1 MSKIKIMCT
10 STGCIEYAP
19 ERYHN
24 LGIEIIRVHVLF
36 NGKEYREGLDLE
48 PETFYRELETIEDPK
63 KHLPSTAMPDT
74 EEITGAFEKAI
85 EEGYDEAIVLTL
97 SSGLGGTYNKIRL
110 LAEDYQDRIRIHVV
124 DTKITCFGE
133 GFLAIKAAEF
143 AKAGMTS
150 EQILKEIEWMMRRQV
165 FIGVDGKLDYLIYN
179 GRLKGGKAFMG
190 KMLSI
195 CPVVHFSPED
205 EIVALETVRTPKK
218 ALARTCEI
226 VREKIGNRSPEDYLL
241 WHVYTGPS
249 LLEALK
255 EIEEKQE
262 LHTNHEDVIMSP
274 VSGCHNGPW
283 LAGYGLVFL
292 RRADEPALDAFFTRV
307 IY

>member
-1 MSKIKIMCT
+1 VSRIKIMCT

-19 ERYHN
+19 ERYRN
-24 LGIEIIRVHVLF
+24 LGIEIIRIHVLF

-48 PETFYRELETIEDPK
+48 PVAFYRELETIDDPK
-63 KHLPSTAMPDT
+63 NHLPSTAMPDT

-85 EEGYDEAIVLTL
+85 VEGYNEAIVLTL

-110 LAEDYQDRIRIHVV
+110 LAEDYQNRIRIHVI
-124 DTKITCFGE
+124 DTRITCFGE
-133 GFLAIKAAEF
+133 GLLAVKAAEF
-143 AKAGMTS
+143 AKAGMDS
-150 EQILKEIEWMMRRQV
+150 EQILKEITWMMRRQV

-195 CPVVHFSPED
+195 CPVVHFNPEG
-205 EIVALETVRTPKK
+205 EIVALESVRTPRK
-218 ALARTCEI
+218 ALTRTCEI
-226 VREKIGNRSPEDYLL
+226 IREKIGDRSPEDYLL

-249 LLEALK
+249 LLETLK
-255 EIEEKQE
+255 EIEEKQG
-262 LHTNHEDVIMSP
+262 LKTNHEDVIMSP

-283 LAGYGLVFL
+283 LAGYGLAFI
-292 RRADEPALDAFFTRV
+292 RRADEPLEK
-307 IY
+307 